1 MSEQNPMSTAIARSA
16 DTFDPKIMLNED
28 KDKLKRKVK
37 HLIQKLVGLKLI
49 KFNSV
54 DECLTEYSK
63 FLMSEVIQSREKF
76 IDSKGDECR
85 LDNFFFQKLG
95 IEDNYPLLAMILKI
109 IF

>member
-1 MSEQNPMSTAIARSA
+1 MSERNPMSTAIARSA
-16 DTFDPKIMLNED
+16 DTFDAKIMVNED

-49 KFNSV
+49 KFNLV

-76 IDSKGDECR
+76 IDSKGDKCR

-95 IEDNYPLLAMILKI
+95 IEDSYPLLAMILKI